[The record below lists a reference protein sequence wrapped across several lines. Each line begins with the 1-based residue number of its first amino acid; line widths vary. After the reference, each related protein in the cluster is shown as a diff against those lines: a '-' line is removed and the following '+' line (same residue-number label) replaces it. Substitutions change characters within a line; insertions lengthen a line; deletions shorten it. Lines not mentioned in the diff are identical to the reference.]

1 MKKERILYID
11 RLRGINIVLVVMG
24 HVITKNVVD
33 PESSDI
39 LVWGYTFRMPLFMF
53 LCGYVAS
60 KVITPRIFNNYTGFF
75 LKKARTLLV
84 PFFVWALLVK
94 PFFFASS
101 FNVNVLEILEGI
113 VWHRKGLWFLW
124 FLFWITLTYSG
135 WLYMSYKFNN
145 KSALLK
151 DGLFFALIALFYGM
165 VWYSGLVPFMKQL
178 TFFLLFYFFGVFVAR
193 FLVFS
198 TILSNKVIAS
208 LAFLIFVLTVG
219 HYEYGQSF
227 LQNTVVR
234 LSCALAGITV
244 FYCLIRNINFPPKLD
259 AYVRY
264 FGVHSLVI
272 YVTHSS
278 ISHVFTHRF
287 LSQDILPFYQFLI
300 TGALSILVAACCML
314 IYEILKHQNIV
325 RFLLYGEK
333 P

>member
-1 MKKERILYID
+1 
-11 RLRGINIVLVVMG
+11 MG

-39 LVWGYTFRMPLFMF
+39 LVWGSTFRMPLFMF

-60 KVITPRIFNNYTGFF
+60 KVITPKIFNNYTRFF

-94 PFFFASS
+94 PFFFTSGL
-101 FNVNVLEILEGI
+101 NVNFLEILDGI

-124 FLFWITLTYSG
+124 FLFWITLTYSS
-135 WLYMSYKFNN
+135 WFFLSYKFNN
-145 KSALLK
+145 KSVPIK
-151 DGLFFALIALFYGM
+151 DLLFFALIALLYGM
-165 VWYSGLVPFMKQL
+165 VWYSGLVPFMKEL
-178 TFFLLFYFFGVFVAR
+178 TFFLLFYFFGVFVAK
-193 FLVFS
+193 FVVLS
-198 TILSNKVIAS
+198 NILSNRVIAS
-208 LAFLIFVLTVG
+208 LAFLVFVISVG

-227 LQNTVVR
+227 LQNTVIR

-244 FYCLIRNINFPPKLD
+244 FYCLIRNIDFPPKLD

-264 FGVHSLVI
+264 FGAHSLVI

-278 ISHVFTHRF
+278 ISNVFTYRF
-287 LSQDILPFYQFLI
+287 ISQDILPFYQFLI
-300 TGALSILVAACCML
+300 TGALSILVAACCMV
-314 IYEILKHQNIV
+314 IYETIKHQNIV